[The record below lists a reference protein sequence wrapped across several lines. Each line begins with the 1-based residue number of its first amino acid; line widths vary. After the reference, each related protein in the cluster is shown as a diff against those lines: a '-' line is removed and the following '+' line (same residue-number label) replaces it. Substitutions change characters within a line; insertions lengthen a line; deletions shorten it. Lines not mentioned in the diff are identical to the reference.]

1 MIDYNTIASAY
12 DGKYQS
18 DMSRRENE
26 SVKELLRRYISNG
39 DKVLDV
45 GCGTA
50 FTLDCIKIQ
59 SDDYLGIDCSK
70 KMLKVARRKYP
81 EYDFI
86 RADMKDVA
94 FHKKFDVAVCLFCI
108 PYIKTAGVEKIMESL
123 RVGGKCVCVY
133 YEKPFFNS
141 DSVYHDRL
149 DEFFSEIMPAVTEV
163 MEVFKNSGKM
173 LENRLLTPD
182 ETYRVSVFRRDF

>member
-1 MIDYNTIASAY
+1 MIDYDTIASDY

-26 SVKELLRRYISNG
+26 SVKELLRKYISSG

-50 FTLDCIKIQ
+50 FTLDCINIH
-59 SDDYLGIDCSK
+59 SDDYLGIDWSK

-86 RADMKDVA
+86 RADMKDVS
-94 FHKKFDVAVCLFCI
+94 FHNKFDVAVCLFCI
-108 PYIKTAGVEKIMESL
+108 PYIRTAGVEKIMESL
-123 RVGGKCVCVY
+123 KVGGKCVCVY
-133 YEKPFFNS
+133 YEKPFYNA
-141 DSVYHDRL
+141 DSVYHDRVA
-149 DEFFSEIMPAVTEV
+149 EFYSEIRPAVTEV
-163 MEVFKNSGKM
+163 MEVFKALG
-173 LENRLLTPD
+173 EVVEDRLLTAD
-182 ETYRVSVFRRDF
+182 ETYRATIFRRCK